1 MIGQHTSSRNSS
13 INQLGKKQLAHISLC
28 AGTVVAGLLLD
39 SVSPHVRTKQGSR
52 VFVLAPRGPQG
63 ETDFHINMRELL
75 SFALSKMH
83 KVVAEEDTGVLSDE
97 GSEF

>member
-1 MIGQHTSSRNSS
+1 M
-13 INQLGKKQLAHISLC
+13 
-28 AGTVVAGLLLD
+28 LD
-39 SVSPHVRTKQGSR
+39 SVSPCWHVRTKQGSR

-83 KVVAEEDTGVLSDE
+83 KVVAEEDRSAVLSDSE
-97 GSEF
+97 QGSEF